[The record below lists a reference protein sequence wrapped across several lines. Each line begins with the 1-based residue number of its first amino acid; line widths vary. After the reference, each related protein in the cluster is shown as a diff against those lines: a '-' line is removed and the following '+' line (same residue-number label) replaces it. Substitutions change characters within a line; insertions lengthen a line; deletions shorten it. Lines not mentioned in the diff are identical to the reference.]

1 MILIDLNQVLLSGL
15 MAQIAGQKNIK
26 LEESLIRHMVLN
38 ILRSHV
44 KQFRSEYGEVVLCCD
59 NKKYWRKE
67 FFPFYKAGRKKTR
80 EKSNLDWH
88 LIFDILGNLK
98 KELKENFPYK
108 VIDVEGAEAD
118 DIIGTL
124 TPLYSSNEKVLIL
137 SSDGDFLQLQQY
149 KNVKQYNPTQKKF
162 VKSENPLLELK
173 EKIIS
178 GDKGDGI
185 PNVLSPADCFV
196 RDLRQ
201 KPITKN
207 KMQQMLN
214 EAYVNDVLDSACE
227 GLTATQAEKLKS
239 LAEGIEYA
247 DANEYAQ
254 KVQTL
259 RESYFTN
266 SVRTENVLDTVEVS
280 DGKSMISEDLSGP
293 MANYVKALGRTLSK

>member
-15 MAQIAGQKNIK
+15 MAQIAGQKNVK
-26 LEESLIRHMVLN
+26 LEESLVRHMVLN
-38 ILRSHV
+38 ILRSHI
-44 KQFRSEYGEVVLCCD
+44 KQFRGEYGEVVLCCD
-59 NKKYWRKE
+59 NKKYWRKD

-80 EKSNLDWH
+80 EKSDLDWH

-98 KELKENFPYK
+98 KELKDNFPYK

-124 TPLYSSNEKVLIL
+124 TPLYSGSEKVLIL

-162 VKSENPLLELK
+162 VKSANPLLELK

-196 RDLRQ
+196 REIRQ

-207 KMQQMLN
+207 KMEQMLN
-214 EAYVNDVLDSACE
+214 ESLSDWKDEEAKIGYSRNQTLIDLRNIPDEIKNLIIDTYNNTKPSPRSKLINYFME
-227 GLTATQAEKLKS
+227 KKLKN
-239 LAEGIEYA
+239 LMDVIE
-247 DANEYAQ
+247 E
-254 KVQTL
+254 
-259 RESYFTN
+259 F
-266 SVRTENVLDTVEVS
+266 
-280 DGKSMISEDLSGP
+280 
-293 MANYVKALGRTLSK
+293 

>member
-15 MAQIAGQKNIK
+15 MAQIGGQKNIK
-26 LEESLIRHMVLN
+26 LEESLVRHMVLN
-38 ILRSHV
+38 ILRSHI
-44 KQFRSEYGEVVLCCD
+44 KQFRAEYGEVVLCCD
-59 NKKYWRKE
+59 NKKYWRKD

-80 EKSNLDWH
+80 EKSDLDWH

-98 KELKENFPYK
+98 RELKDNFPYK
-108 VIDVEGAEAD
+108 VIDVDGAEAD

-124 TPLYSSNEKVLIL
+124 TPLYSGSEKVLIL

-162 VKSENPLLELK
+162 VKSANPLLELK

-196 RDLRQ
+196 RDMRQ

-207 KMQQMLN
+207 KMEQMLN
-214 EAYVNDVLDSACE
+214 ESYSDWKDEEAKIGYSRN
-227 GLTATQAEKLKS
+227 
-239 LAEGIEYA
+239 
-247 DANEYAQ
+247 
-254 KVQTL
+254 QTL
-259 RESYFTN
+259 IDLRNIPDEIKN
-266 SVRTENVLDTVEVS
+266 LIIDTYNNTKQRCFMVF
-280 DGKSMISEDLSGP
+280 
-293 MANYVKALGRTLSK
+293 